1 LCQYLDMTVPPPK
14 FSPNDPRRAREARDA
29 FQAAVRDLIVRAVS
43 EGWREAEAALAF
55 ADAADDYVMFL
66 SEEPRRNPV
75 AANSN

>member
-1 LCQYLDMTVPPPK
+1 MTVLPPT
-14 FSPNDPRRAREARDA
+14 FLPNDPRRAREAREA
-29 FQAAVRDLIVRAVS
+29 FRAAVRDLIVRAVS

-66 SEEPRRNPV
+66 SEQPPRNHV